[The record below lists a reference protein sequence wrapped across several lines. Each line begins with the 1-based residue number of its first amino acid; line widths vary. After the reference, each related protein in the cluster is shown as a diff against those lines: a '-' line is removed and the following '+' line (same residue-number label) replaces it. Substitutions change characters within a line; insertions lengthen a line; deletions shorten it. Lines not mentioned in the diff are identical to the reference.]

1 MIIGCPKEIKT
12 LENRVALVPSTVRT
26 LVGHNAKVLV
36 ERGAGLGSS
45 ISDKAFADA
54 GAIIVEHACDVW
66 GKGWGKADISAKV
79 KEPLATEFQYFRDD
93 LTIYTFLHLAAEPA
107 LADALLD
114 KKVVGIAYETIEV
127 NGQLPLLKPMSE
139 VAGRMAVQVGA
150 WCLENQHGGKGML
163 LSGVPG
169 VKKGRVVILGAGVVG
184 KNAAKMALGL
194 GARVVV
200 LDVNND
206 RLEEI
211 DDLFLGHAATI
222 YSSHHSIEEEVLK
235 ADLVIGAVLLTG
247 ARAPRLV
254 TADMIKA
261 MEKGSVVIDVAV
273 DQGGCIETIRR
284 TMHDKPTYVHDGVV
298 HYGVANMPG
307 AVAQTSTFALAH
319 ATTPYLELMATEG
332 VNEALK
338 NNCALQK
345 GLNTLRGHVTH
356 PQVAEALRKEYRVPS
371 HIL

>member
-1 MIIGCPKEIKT
+1 MIVGCPKEIKT

-26 LVGHNAKVLV
+26 LVAHKAKVLV
-36 ERGAGLGSS
+36 EKGAGLGSS
-45 ISDKAFADA
+45 ISDRSYADA
-54 GAIIVEHACDVW
+54 GAIIVDHARDVW
-66 GKGWGKADISAKV
+66 GKADVIAKV
-79 KEPLATEFQYFRDD
+79 KEPLEAEFHYFREG

-107 LADALLD
+107 LAEALLSN
-114 KKVVGIAYETIEV
+114 KVVAIAYETIEV

-163 LSGVPG
+163 LGGVPG
-169 VKKGRVVILGAGVVG
+169 VEKGRVVILGAGVVG
-184 KNAAKMALGL
+184 KNSAKMALGL
-194 GARVVV
+194 GAEVVI

-211 DDLFLGHAATI
+211 DDLFLGRAETI
-222 YSSHHSIEEEVLK
+222 YSSHHSVDEEVLK

-261 MEKGSVVIDVAV
+261 MDKGSVVVDVAV

-284 TMHDKPTYVHDGVV
+284 TMHDKPTYVQDGVV

-307 AVAQTSTFALAH
+307 AVAMTSTFALAH
-319 ATTPYLELMATEG
+319 ATAPYLELMVIEG

-338 NNCALQK
+338 SNLALQK
-345 GLNTLRGHVTH
+345 GLNTLKGHITH
-356 PQVAEALRKEYRVPS
+356 PQVADALRKEYRAPAPM
-371 HIL
+371 L